1 MYLSNHHIIRHCQGT
16 PRAND
21 APWYFAGA
29 NQQAAL
35 KGPIP
40 HSVPG
45 FADAKHD
52 AMLAL
57 IDWVEKGR
65 APTEIVATKWVDD
78 DPRGKV
84 TSQRPV
90 CMYPQVAKFQDGGGS
105 KRSHADVMSPENWAC
120 ENLWI

>member
-1 MYLSNHHIIRHCQGT
+1 MLQLVTLYLAIINDRITRHCQGT
-16 PRAND
+16 PAAND

-35 KGPIP
+35 KGPMP

-52 AMLAL
+52 AILAL
-57 IDWVEKGR
+57 IDWVEQGR
-65 APTEIVATKWVDD
+65 IPTEIIATKWADD
-78 DPRGKV
+78 DPRGEV

-90 CMYPQVAKFQDGGGS
+90 CMYPQVAKFQNSGDSRDSRAG
-105 KRSHADVMSPENWAC
+105 VNSP
-120 ENLWI
+120 